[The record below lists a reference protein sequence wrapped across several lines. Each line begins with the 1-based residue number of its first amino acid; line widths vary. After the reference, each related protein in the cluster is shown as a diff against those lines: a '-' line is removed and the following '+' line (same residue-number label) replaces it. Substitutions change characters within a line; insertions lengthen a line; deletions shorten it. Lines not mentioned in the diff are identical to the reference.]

1 MKSIFSKSIYVWGSI
16 ISAIVIV
23 ISLNSLVETYLSS
36 QRIDLTQEKLYTIAD
51 GTIET
56 LKSIDEPIK
65 IKVYYSQKLG
75 ESYPPFK
82 LYYERLRTLLKRYQE
97 ISGGKLIV
105 SFYNPEP
112 YSDVEERA
120 LADNIRGVPLNEH
133 GEYGYF
139 GLIANN
145 IIDDIEVIP
154 FIDLDRDQFLEYDIT
169 SRIFTLANYNKPVVG
184 FISGLGIDGVID
196 SQGGA
201 TPPWKVMGQI
211 REFFDIETLIDYRE
225 NSAKLEKIPDNID
238 VLFVVQP
245 LNLTDETIYAIDQYA
260 LSGGKIFMALD
271 PATTVAAGIGYDE
284 KINLLLK
291 KWGVS
296 IPRDYV
302 AGDIKLARPAQVG
315 DRGER
320 VYNNYIALLGL
331 TSENINPDDVVVGG
345 IDVINLTTSGIIDIS
360 SDSNLDI
367 KNLFTTSKQSMK
379 VDKENIKSRP
389 DLNKLLQDF
398 KPSGV
403 NYNLAVRIEGKAE
416 SVYEELN
423 KKVKLGINNVNHI
436 QDGLVNIILV
446 ADVDFLED
454 QFWVNVKEYFGEEL
468 LTPFAN
474 NAAFVVS
481 AMENLSGAS
490 SLASL
495 RARGIVEKPFVLIE
509 ELELESEKLF
519 REKERLLAGEL
530 KVLEDRMRN
539 LESNAG
545 GTVVLGTDDL
555 DLFKNFRQKA
565 KDVQKELRDVKLN
578 LREDINRVNLI
589 IKVINIAGVPILFC
603 SFGFLYFIIRRYK
616 SVKAR

>member
-1 MKSIFSKSIYVWGSI
+1 MKSMFNKSIYVWGAI
-16 ISAIVIV
+16 ISAIIIV
-23 ISLNSLVETYLSS
+23 ISLNSLVGTYLSS

-75 ESYPPFK
+75 ENYPPFK

-112 YSDVEERA
+112 YSEMEERA
-120 LADNIRGVPLNEH
+120 IADYIRGIPLNEH

-139 GLIANN
+139 GLVANN
-145 IIDDIEVIP
+145 IIDDIEVMP
-154 FIDLDRDQFLEYDIT
+154 FMDLDRDQFLEYDIT
-169 SRIFTLANYNKPVVG
+169 SRIFSLANYNKPVVG

-201 TPPWKVMGQI
+201 TPPWKIMGQI

-225 NSAKLEKIPDNID
+225 NNAKLEKIPDNID
-238 VLFVVQP
+238 VLFIVQP
-245 LNLTDETIYAIDQYA
+245 LNLTEETLYAIDQYA
-260 LSGGKIFMALD
+260 LNGGEILIALD
-271 PATTVAAGIGYDE
+271 PATTVAAGIGYDK
-284 KINLLLK
+284 KIDLLLS

-296 IPRDYV
+296 IPKDYV

-320 VYNNYIALLGL
+320 VYNNYVALLGL
-331 TSENINPDDVVVGG
+331 TTENINPDDVVVGG

-360 SDSNLDI
+360 SDSNLNI
-367 KNLFTTSKQSMK
+367 KNLFATSKQSMK
-379 VDKENIKSRP
+379 IDKENVKSRP

-398 KPSGV
+398 KPSGI
-403 NYNLAVRIEGKAE
+403 NYNLAVRIEGQAE
-416 SVYEELN
+416 SLYKELN
-423 KKVKLGINNVNHI
+423 RKVKLGINNANHI
-436 QDGLVNIILV
+436 QDGAINVILV

-454 QFWVNVKEYFGEEL
+454 QFWVNVKDYFGEEL

-474 NAAFVVS
+474 NAAFVIN

-495 RARGIVEKPFVLIE
+495 RARGIVEKPFVLIN

-530 KVLEDRMRN
+530 KVLEDRMMS

-545 GTVVLGTDDL
+545 GTVVLGEEDL

-565 KDVQKELRDVKLN
+565 KDVQQELRDVKLN

-589 IKVINIAGVPILFC
+589 IKVVNIAGVPILFC
-603 SFGFLYFIIRRYK
+603 SFGFLYFIIRRYR
-616 SVKAR
+616 SAKAR

>member
-1 MKSIFSKSIYVWGSI
+1 MKSMFNKSIYIWGAI
-16 ISAIVIV
+16 ISAIIIV
-23 ISLNSLVETYLSS
+23 ISLNSLVGTYLSS

-75 ESYPPFK
+75 ENYPPFK

-112 YSDVEERA
+112 YSEMEERA
-120 LADNIRGVPLNEH
+120 IADYIRGIPLNEH

-139 GLIANN
+139 GLVANN
-145 IIDDIEVIP
+145 IIDDIEVMP
-154 FIDLDRDQFLEYDIT
+154 FMDLDRDQFLEYDIT
-169 SRIFTLANYNKPVVG
+169 SRIFSLANYNKPVVG

-201 TPPWKVMGQI
+201 TPPWKIMGQI

-225 NSAKLEKIPDNID
+225 NNAKLEKIPDNID
-238 VLFVVQP
+238 VLFIVQP
-245 LNLTDETIYAIDQYA
+245 LNLTEETLYAIDQYA
-260 LSGGKIFMALD
+260 LNGGEILIALD
-271 PATTVAAGIGYDE
+271 PATTVAAGIGYDK
-284 KINLLLK
+284 KIDLLLS

-296 IPRDYV
+296 IPKDYV

-320 VYNNYIALLGL
+320 VYNNYVALLGL
-331 TSENINPDDVVVGG
+331 TTENINPDDVVVGG

-360 SDSNLDI
+360 SDSNLNI
-367 KNLFTTSKQSMK
+367 KNLFATSKQSMK
-379 VDKENIKSRP
+379 IDKENVKSRP

-398 KPSGV
+398 KPSGI
-403 NYNLAVRIEGKAE
+403 NYNLAVRIEGQAE
-416 SVYEELN
+416 SLYKELN
-423 KKVKLGINNVNHI
+423 RKVKLGINNANHI
-436 QDGLVNIILV
+436 QDGVINVILV

-454 QFWVNVKEYFGEEL
+454 QFWVNVKDYFGEEL

-474 NAAFVVS
+474 NAAFVIN

-495 RARGIVEKPFVLIE
+495 RARGIVEKPFVLIN

-530 KVLEDRMRN
+530 KVLEDRMMS

-545 GTVVLGTDDL
+545 GTVVLGEEDL

-565 KDVQKELRDVKLN
+565 KDVQQELRDVKLN

-589 IKVINIAGVPILFC
+589 IKVVNIAGVPILFC
-603 SFGFLYFIIRRYK
+603 SFGFLYFIIRRYR
-616 SVKAR
+616 SAKAR

>member
-1 MKSIFSKSIYVWGSI
+1 MKSMFNKSIYVWGAI
-16 ISAIVIV
+16 ISAIIIV
-23 ISLNSLVETYLSS
+23 ISLNSLVGTYLSS

-75 ESYPPFK
+75 ENYPPFK

-112 YSDVEERA
+112 YSEMEERA
-120 LADNIRGVPLNEH
+120 IADYIRGIPLNEH

-139 GLIANN
+139 GLVANN
-145 IIDDIEVIP
+145 IIDDIEVMP
-154 FIDLDRDQFLEYDIT
+154 FMDLDRDQFLEYDIT
-169 SRIFTLANYNKPVVG
+169 SRIFSLANYNKPVVG

-201 TPPWKVMGQI
+201 TPPWKIMGQI

-225 NSAKLEKIPDNID
+225 NNAKLEKIPDNID
-238 VLFVVQP
+238 VLFIVQP
-245 LNLTDETIYAIDQYA
+245 LNLTEETLYAIDQYA
-260 LSGGKIFMALD
+260 LNGGEILIALD
-271 PATTVAAGIGYDE
+271 PATTVAAGIGYDK
-284 KINLLLK
+284 KIDLLLS

-296 IPRDYV
+296 IPKDYV

-320 VYNNYIALLGL
+320 VYNNYVALLGL
-331 TSENINPDDVVVGG
+331 TTENINPDDVVVGG

-360 SDSNLDI
+360 SDSNLNI
-367 KNLFTTSKQSMK
+367 KNLFATSKQSMK
-379 VDKENIKSRP
+379 IDKENVKSRP

-398 KPSGV
+398 KPSGI
-403 NYNLAVRIEGKAE
+403 NYNLAVRIEGQAE
-416 SVYEELN
+416 SLYEELN
-423 KKVKLGINNVNHI
+423 RKVKLGINNANHI
-436 QDGLVNIILV
+436 QDGVINVILV

-454 QFWVNVKEYFGEEL
+454 QFWVNVKDYFGEEL

-474 NAAFVVS
+474 NAAFVIN

-495 RARGIVEKPFVLIE
+495 RARGIVEKPFVLIN

-530 KVLEDRMRN
+530 KVLEDRMMS

-545 GTVVLGTDDL
+545 GTVVLGEEDL

-565 KDVQKELRDVKLN
+565 KDVQQELRDVKLN

-589 IKVINIAGVPILFC
+589 IKVVNIAGVPILFC
-603 SFGFLYFIIRRYK
+603 SFGFLYFIIRRYR
-616 SVKAR
+616 SAKAR

>member
-1 MKSIFSKSIYVWGSI
+1 MKSMFNKSIYVWGAI
-16 ISAIVIV
+16 ISAIIIV
-23 ISLNSLVETYLSS
+23 ISLNSLVGTYLSS

-75 ESYPPFK
+75 ENYPPFK

-112 YSDVEERA
+112 YSEVEERA
-120 LADNIRGVPLNEH
+120 IADYIRGIPLNEH

-139 GLIANN
+139 GLVANN
-145 IIDDIEVIP
+145 IIDDIEVMP
-154 FIDLDRDQFLEYDIT
+154 FMDLDRDQFLEYDIT
-169 SRIFTLANYNKPVVG
+169 SRIFSLANYNKPVVG

-225 NSAKLEKIPDNID
+225 NNAKLEKIPDNID
-238 VLFVVQP
+238 VLFIVQP
-245 LNLTDETIYAIDQYA
+245 LNLTEETLYAIDQYA
-260 LSGGKIFMALD
+260 LNGGEILIALD
-271 PATTVAAGIGYDE
+271 PATTVAAGIGYDK
-284 KINLLLK
+284 KIDLLLS

-296 IPRDYV
+296 IPKDYV

-320 VYNNYIALLGL
+320 VYNNYVALLGL
-331 TSENINPDDVVVGG
+331 TTENINPDDVVVGG

-360 SDSNLDI
+360 PDSNLNI
-367 KNLFTTSKQSMK
+367 KNLFATSKQSMK
-379 VDKENIKSRP
+379 IDKENVKSRP

-398 KPSGV
+398 KPSGI
-403 NYNLAVRIEGKAE
+403 NYNLAVRIEGQAE
-416 SVYEELN
+416 SLYKELN
-423 KKVKLGINNVNHI
+423 RKVKLGINNANHI
-436 QDGLVNIILV
+436 QDGVINVILV

-454 QFWVNVKEYFGEEL
+454 QFWVNVKDYFGEEL

-474 NAAFVVS
+474 NAAFVIN

-495 RARGIVEKPFVLIE
+495 RARGIVEKPFVLIN

-530 KVLEDRMRN
+530 KVLEDRMMS

-545 GTVVLGTDDL
+545 GTVVLGEEDL

-565 KDVQKELRDVKLN
+565 KDVQQELRDVKLN

-589 IKVINIAGVPILFC
+589 IKVVNIAGVPILFC
-603 SFGFLYFIIRRYK
+603 SFGFLYFIIRRYR
-616 SVKAR
+616 SAKAR

>member
-1 MKSIFSKSIYVWGSI
+1 MKSMFNKSIYVWGAI
-16 ISAIVIV
+16 ISAIIIV
-23 ISLNSLVETYLSS
+23 ISLNSLVGTYLSS

-75 ESYPPFK
+75 ENYPPFK

-112 YSDVEERA
+112 YSEVEERA
-120 LADNIRGVPLNEH
+120 IADYIRGIPLNEH

-139 GLIANN
+139 GLVANN
-145 IIDDIEVIP
+145 IIDDIEVMP
-154 FIDLDRDQFLEYDIT
+154 FMDLDRDQFLEYDIT
-169 SRIFTLANYNKPVVG
+169 SRIFSLANYNKPVVG

-201 TPPWKVMGQI
+201 TPPWKIMGQI
-211 REFFDIETLIDYRE
+211 REFFDIETLVDYRE
-225 NSAKLEKIPDNID
+225 NNAKLEKIPDNID
-238 VLFVVQP
+238 VLFIVQP
-245 LNLTDETIYAIDQYA
+245 LNLTEETLYAIDQYA
-260 LSGGKIFMALD
+260 LNGGEILIALD
-271 PATTVAAGIGYDE
+271 PATTVAAGIGYDK
-284 KINLLLK
+284 KIDLLLS

-296 IPRDYV
+296 IPKDYV

-320 VYNNYIALLGL
+320 VYNNYVALLGL
-331 TSENINPDDVVVGG
+331 TTENINPDDVVVGG

-360 SDSNLDI
+360 SDSNLNI
-367 KNLFTTSKQSMK
+367 KNLFATSKQSMK
-379 VDKENIKSRP
+379 IDKENVKSRP

-398 KPSGV
+398 KPSGI
-403 NYNLAVRIEGKAE
+403 NYNLAVRIEGQAE
-416 SVYEELN
+416 SLYKELN
-423 KKVKLGINNVNHI
+423 RKVKLGINNANHI
-436 QDGLVNIILV
+436 QDGAINVILV

-454 QFWVNVKEYFGEEL
+454 QFWVNVKDYFGEEL

-474 NAAFVVS
+474 NAAFVIN

-495 RARGIVEKPFVLIE
+495 RARGIVEKPFVLIN

-530 KVLEDRMRN
+530 KVLEDRMMS

-545 GTVVLGTDDL
+545 GTVVLGEEDL

-565 KDVQKELRDVKLN
+565 KDVQQELRDVKLN

-589 IKVINIAGVPILFC
+589 IKVVNIAGVPILFC
-603 SFGFLYFIIRRYK
+603 SFGFLYFIIRRYR
-616 SVKAR
+616 SAKAR

>member
-1 MKSIFSKSIYVWGSI
+1 MKSMFNKSIYVWGAI
-16 ISAIVIV
+16 ISAIIIV
-23 ISLNSLVETYLSS
+23 ISLNSLVGTYLSS

-75 ESYPPFK
+75 ENYPPFK

-112 YSDVEERA
+112 YSEVEERA
-120 LADNIRGVPLNEH
+120 IADYIRGIPLNEH

-139 GLIANN
+139 GLVANN
-145 IIDDIEVIP
+145 IIDDIEVMP
-154 FIDLDRDQFLEYDIT
+154 FMDLDRDQFLEYDIT
-169 SRIFTLANYNKPVVG
+169 SRIFSLANYNKPVVG

-225 NSAKLEKIPDNID
+225 NNAKLEKIPDNID
-238 VLFVVQP
+238 VLFIVQP
-245 LNLTDETIYAIDQYA
+245 LNLTEETLYAIDQYA
-260 LSGGKIFMALD
+260 LNGGEILIALD
-271 PATTVAAGIGYDE
+271 PATTVAAGIGYDK
-284 KINLLLK
+284 KIDLLLS

-296 IPRDYV
+296 IPKDYV

-320 VYNNYIALLGL
+320 VYNNYVALLGL
-331 TSENINPDDVVVGG
+331 TTENINPDDVVVGG

-360 SDSNLDI
+360 SDSNLNI
-367 KNLFTTSKQSMK
+367 KNLFATSKQSMK
-379 VDKENIKSRP
+379 IDKENVKSRP

-398 KPSGV
+398 KPSGI
-403 NYNLAVRIEGKAE
+403 NYNLAVRIEGQAE
-416 SVYEELN
+416 SLYEELN
-423 KKVKLGINNVNHI
+423 RKVKLGINNANHI
-436 QDGLVNIILV
+436 QDGDINVILV

-454 QFWVNVKEYFGEEL
+454 QFWVNVKDYFGEEL

-474 NAAFVVS
+474 NAAFVIN

-509 ELELESEKLF
+509 ELELKSEKLF

-530 KVLEDRMRN
+530 KVLEDRMMS

-545 GTVVLGTDDL
+545 GTVVLGEEDL

-565 KDVQKELRDVKLN
+565 KDVQQELRDVKLN

-589 IKVINIAGVPILFC
+589 IKVVNIAGVPILFC
-603 SFGFLYFIIRRYK
+603 SFGLLYFIIRRYK
-616 SVKAR
+616 SAKAR

>member
-1 MKSIFSKSIYVWGSI
+1 MKSMFNKSIYVWGAI
-16 ISAIVIV
+16 ISAIIIV
-23 ISLNSLVETYLSS
+23 ISLNSLVGTYLSS

-75 ESYPPFK
+75 ENYPPFK

-112 YSDVEERA
+112 YSEVEERA
-120 LADNIRGVPLNEH
+120 IADYIRGIPLNEH

-145 IIDDIEVIP
+145 IIDDIEVMP
-154 FIDLDRDQFLEYDIT
+154 FMDLDRDQFLEYDIT
-169 SRIFTLANYNKPVVG
+169 SRIFSLANYNKPVVG

-201 TPPWKVMGQI
+201 TPPWKIMGQI
-211 REFFDIETLIDYRE
+211 REFFDIETLVDYRE
-225 NSAKLEKIPDNID
+225 NNAKLEKIPDNID
-238 VLFVVQP
+238 VLFIVQP
-245 LNLTDETIYAIDQYA
+245 LNLTEETLYAIDQYA
-260 LSGGKIFMALD
+260 LNGGEILIALD
-271 PATTVAAGIGYDE
+271 PATTVAAGIGYDK
-284 KINLLLK
+284 KIDLLLS

-296 IPRDYV
+296 IPKDYV

-320 VYNNYIALLGL
+320 VYNNYVALLGL
-331 TSENINPDDVVVGG
+331 TTENINPDDVVVGG

-360 SDSNLDI
+360 SDSNLNI
-367 KNLFTTSKQSMK
+367 KNLFATSKQSMK
-379 VDKENIKSRP
+379 IDKENVKSRP

-398 KPSGV
+398 KPSGI
-403 NYNLAVRIEGKAE
+403 NYNLAVRIEGQAE
-416 SVYEELN
+416 SLYEELN
-423 KKVKLGINNVNHI
+423 RKVKLGINNANHI
-436 QDGLVNIILV
+436 QDGVINVILV

-454 QFWVNVKEYFGEEL
+454 QFWVNVKDYFGEEL

-474 NAAFVVS
+474 NAAFVIN

-495 RARGIVEKPFVLIE
+495 RARGIVEKPFVLIN

-530 KVLEDRMRN
+530 KVLEDRMMS

-545 GTVVLGTDDL
+545 GAVVLGEEDL

-565 KDVQKELRDVKLN
+565 KDVQQELRDVKLN

-589 IKVINIAGVPILFC
+589 IKVVNIAGVPILFC
-603 SFGFLYFIIRRYK
+603 SFGFLYFIIRRYR
-616 SVKAR
+616 SAKAR

>member
-1 MKSIFSKSIYVWGSI
+1 MKSMFSKSIYVWGSI
-16 ISAIVIV
+16 VSAIVIV
-23 ISLNSLVETYLSS
+23 ISLNSLVGTYLSS

-154 FIDLDRDQFLEYDIT
+154 FIDLDREQFLEYDIT

-238 VLFVVQP
+238 VLFVQP

-260 LSGGKIFMALD
+260 LGGGKIFMALD

-284 KINLLLK
+284 KIDLLLK

-296 IPRDYV
+296 ISKDYV

-320 VYNNYIALLGL
+320 VYNNYIVLLGL
-331 TSENINPDDVVVGG
+331 TADNINPDDVVVGG

-360 SDSNLDI
+360 SGSNLDI

-379 VDKENIKSRP
+379 VDKESIKSRP

-403 NYNLAVRIEGKAE
+403 NYNLAVRIEGNAE

-423 KKVKLGINNVNHI
+423 KKVKLGINNANHI
-436 QDGLVNIILV
+436 QDGLVNVILV

-530 KVLEDRMRN
+530 KVLEDRMRS

-565 KDVQKELRDVKLN
+565 KDVQKELRDVKLT
-578 LREDINRVNLI
+578 LREDINRVNSI

-616 SVKAR
+616 SVKAK